1 MGDRRTAFLE
11 AVPVTPRPSI
21 LTPVLSILMLA
32 ALLLPAPAGAAT
44 WTVDKEESV
53 LGFIGKQSG
62 KEFTGRFG
70 RWNAAIDFDPADP
83 AASHAKV
90 TIAMGSA
97 TIGDAEKD
105 QALPGEDWFNIQ
117 AFPDA
122 VFEATTFRAKGG
134 NQYDAVGTLTIRGIR
149 KDVVLPFTL
158 DITDGKAHAVGRLD
172 LVRTDYDVGGHGL
185 FSKGR
190 TVDLNV
196 AVVVDLMATAQP

>member
-1 MGDRRTAFLE
+1 MTL
-11 AVPVTPRPSI
+11 RPSFLI
-21 LTPVLSILMLA
+21 PALATLLLSPLLLA
-32 ALLLPAPAGAAT
+32 APANAAP
-44 WTVDKEESV
+44 WTVDHAQSQ
-53 LGFIGKQSG
+53 LGFIGHQSG

-70 RWNAAIDFDPADP
+70 TWDAAIDFDPASP
-83 AASHAKV
+83 AAGHAKV

-97 TIGDAEKD
+97 VIGDAEKD
-105 QALPGEDWFNIQ
+105 EALPGEDWFNVH

-122 VFEATTFRAKGG
+122 VFEAATFRAKGG
-134 NQYDAVGTLTIRGIR
+134 NQYEAVGTLTIRGIR

-190 TVDLNV
+190 SVDLAVAVTVDLT
-196 AVVVDLMATAQP
+196 ATAQP

>member
-1 MGDRRTAFLE
+1 MTL
-11 AVPVTPRPSI
+11 RPSFLI
-21 LTPVLSILMLA
+21 PALA
-32 ALLLPAPAGAAT
+32 VLLLSPLLLAAPAGAAS
-44 WTVDKEESV
+44 WVVDKAQSQ
-53 LGFIGKQSG
+53 LGFIGHQSD

-70 RWNAAIDFDPADP
+70 RWDAAVDFDPADP
-83 AASHAKV
+83 TAGHAKV

-97 TIGDAEKD
+97 VIGDAEKD

-134 NQYDAVGTLTIRGIR
+134 NQYDAVGTLTIRGIK
-149 KDVVLPFTL
+149 KDVTLPFTL
-158 DITDGKAHAVGRLD
+158 DITEGKAHAVGRLD

>member
-1 MGDRRTAFLE
+1 M
-11 AVPVTPRPSI
+11 TPRPSF
-21 LTPVLSILMLA
+21 LLPALA
-32 ALLLPAPAGAAT
+32 VLLLSSLLLAAPAGAAS
-44 WTVDKEESV
+44 WAVDKAQSQ
-53 LGFIGKQSG
+53 LGFIGKQSD

-70 RWNAAIDFDPADP
+70 TWDAAIDFDPADP
-83 AASHAKV
+83 AAGHAKV

-97 TIGDAEKD
+97 VIGDAEKD
-105 QALPGEDWFNIQ
+105 EALPGEDWFNIH

-134 NQYDAVGTLTIRGIR
+134 NQYDAVGTLTIRGIK
-149 KDVVLPFTL
+149 KDVTLPFTL

-196 AVVVDLMATAQP
+196 AVMVDLLATAQP